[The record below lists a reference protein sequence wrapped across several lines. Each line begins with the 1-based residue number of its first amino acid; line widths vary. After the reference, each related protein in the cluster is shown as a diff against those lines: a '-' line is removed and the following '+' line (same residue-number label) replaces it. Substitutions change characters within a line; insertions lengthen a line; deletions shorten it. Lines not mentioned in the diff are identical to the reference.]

1 MRVFEKAIMLG
12 GNNVFKYDFSY
23 DDILSPNDIKKYGI
37 LFNDEKFSFE
47 SYWENGF
54 NHYER
59 LFYSNNGDDKL
70 PFSGLLYELYPNGI
84 VSGYSSYKAGYQEG
98 TNVDFYEDGTIS
110 KYMNTQADSK
120 TLVIKWFRNGTISKI
135 TEISGHGIH
144 KKYIEYDEC
153 GKIIAQ
159 GES

>member
-1 MRVFEKAIMLG
+1 M
-12 GNNVFKYDFSY
+12 FKYDFSY

-37 LFNDEKFSFE
+37 LFNDE
-47 SYWENGF
+47 
-54 NHYER
+54 
-59 LFYSNNGDDKL
+59 KL